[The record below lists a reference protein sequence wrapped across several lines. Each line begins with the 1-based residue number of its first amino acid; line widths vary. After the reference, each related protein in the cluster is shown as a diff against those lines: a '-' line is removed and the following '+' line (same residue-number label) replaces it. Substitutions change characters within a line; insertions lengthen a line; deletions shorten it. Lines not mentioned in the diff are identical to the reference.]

1 MENNLTLS
9 VKVGKT
15 FELAERVNGVLKT
28 SKNVLMR
35 AVQAPAD
42 TLCRYYSGI
51 FEREVGRW
59 QLFHL
64 LHAQVAFVFAACP
77 VDGPLL
83 LRAVCCAWF
92 GWAVMRCRCV
102 MSVKKTL

>member
-42 TLCRYYSGI
+42 SLCRYYSGI

-77 VDGPLL
+77 VDGPFL

-92 GWAVMRCRCV
+92 GWAVMRCRRV